1 MEILYVIFCSL
12 LWGYV
17 CSLIAKKKGYNINWA
32 WFWGIVGGLLA
43 VIVYL
48 LLGETEEKKKENI
61 KKVLD
66 DYEKSKEEKI

>member
-1 MEILYVIFCSL
+1 MEILLVIFFSL

-17 CSLIAKKKGYNINWA
+17 CSLIAKNKGYNVKWS
-32 WFWGIVGGLLA
+32 WVFGILGGVVA
-43 VIVYL
+43 VFVYL